1 MTAPRALLA
10 LLALLWLTGCALGGT
25 PATRYT
31 LPDADAP
38 AAAGSNATHAL
49 VLRPLRLAPLLD
61 AEGIVVQLD
70 DITLREAGG
79 HRWAEP
85 LGRQLERGLRDRLTG
100 ALPDTRVLLD
110 TEAGISTDPLQLRV
124 TVDRFQ
130 GRPDGQA
137 LAAGRWQLLDADQS
151 LLDAATFRVTTPLA
165 EDGYP
170 ALVRALGRSWD
181 AAAEQ
186 IASAVARQQ
195 RRATP

>member
-1 MTAPRALLA
+1 MTELRALLTLA
-10 LLALLWLTGCALGGT
+10 ALLWLTGCALGGT
-25 PATRYT
+25 PATRYA
-31 LPDADAP
+31 LPDAEAP
-38 AAAGSNATHAL
+38 ARVETTARHSL

-70 DITLREAGG
+70 DITLREASG

-85 LGRQLERGLRDRLTG
+85 LGRQLERGLRDRLAS

-110 TEAGISTDPLQLRV
+110 AEAGPSADPLQLRV
-124 TVDRFQ
+124 TVERFQ

-137 LAAGRWQLLDADQS
+137 LAAGRWALLDADQT
-151 LLDAATFRVTTPLA
+151 LLDAATFRVATPLA

-181 AAAEQ
+181 GAADEIAAAVE
-186 IASAVARQQ
+186 RHQ
-195 RRATP
+195 RGLPR